1 MPLPPISTTV
11 DDLRR
16 TLAPCRDGRIAMVPT
31 MGALHPG
38 HLSLVTAA
46 RERAAHVVVSIF
58 VNPTQF
64 APHEDF
70 NSYPRTFDADREKLE
85 SVGASLIFAP
95 TAGEMYPDAFATAVA
110 VAGPALGLE
119 SDFRPHFF
127 AGVATVVAKLLI
139 AAMPDV
145 A

>member
-1 MPLPPISTTV
+1 MPLPPIATTV

-16 TLAPCRDGRIAMVPT
+16 AMAPWRTAPVALVPT

-70 NSYPRTFDADREKLE
+70 NSYPRALDADRALL
-85 SVGASLIFAP
+85 SDAADLIFAP
-95 TAGEMYPDAFATAVA
+95 SAAEMYPGGFATTVS
-110 VAGPALGLE
+110 VKGPSTGLE
-119 SDFRPHFF
+119 TDFRPHF
-127 AGVATVVAKLLI
+127 
-139 AAMPDV
+139 
-145 A
+145 